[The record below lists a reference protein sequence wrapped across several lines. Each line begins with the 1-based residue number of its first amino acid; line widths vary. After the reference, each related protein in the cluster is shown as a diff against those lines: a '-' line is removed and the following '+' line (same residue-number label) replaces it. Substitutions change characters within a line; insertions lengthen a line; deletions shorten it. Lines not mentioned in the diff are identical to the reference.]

1 MSGPRLAGNSSYTL
15 SVIDFPINYDIEI
28 GVIEDHA
35 DAAIQHLG
43 EHIEWKG
50 VLDFVVKYDK
60 NLEEAWDPNGPG
72 FYSYDTHTGDKTVAQ
87 IEATT
92 GTDANDNEY
101 DLGSWVSPLHNTF
114 RSYGDPTHLDTD
126 LGNWTYDSLRFQ
138 DLTLKGQTEVLSSVF
153 LHEFTHG
160 LVDISSY
167 SVRKG
172 SDYFLQTPNIMKVN
186 GGPVRIDREDC
197 LCHFAEEVQPS
208 ASGGQ
213 GGWRRYPLS
222 EIDLALLKDAGYNV
236 KKDDSGYNYSSVFGS
251 PGKRVKKYTLDAPL
265 KYEKGIEFTS
275 VIRGTEK
282 RDRLKGSSAGEIIA
296 GGKKRDKLTGGGGS
310 DAFYFDAFG
319 EFGKKNADIIFDF
332 DYKDGD
338 VIILSPTVFRY
349 FDEEE
354 TFLSKKGV
362 SKTLNKISDDEA
374 IIYDS
379 ANGGLYYNAN
389 GSEVGLGDNG
399 GLFAVL
405 KNKPDLAL
413 EDVFS
418 YWQ

>member
-1 MSGPRLAGNSSYTL
+1 M
-15 SVIDFPINYDIEI
+15 
-28 GVIEDHA
+28 
-35 DAAIQHLG
+35 
-43 EHIEWKG
+43 
-50 VLDFVVKYDK
+50 
-60 NLEEAWDPNGPG
+60 
-72 FYSYDTHTGDKTVAQ
+72 
-87 IEATT
+87 
-92 GTDANDNEY
+92 
-101 DLGSWVSPLHNTF
+101 
-114 RSYGDPTHLDTD
+114 
-126 LGNWTYDSLRFQ
+126 
-138 DLTLKGQTEVLSSVF
+138 
-153 LHEFTHG
+153 
-160 LVDISSY
+160 
-167 SVRKG
+167 
-172 SDYFLQTPNIMKVN
+172 
-186 GGPVRIDREDC
+186 
-197 LCHFAEEVQPS
+197 
-208 ASGGQ
+208 
-213 GGWRRYPLS
+213 
-222 EIDLALLKDAGYNV
+222 
-236 KKDDSGYNYSSVFGS
+236 
-251 PGKRVKKYTLDAPL
+251 
-265 KYEKGIEFTS
+265 
-275 VIRGTEK
+275 
-282 RDRLKGSSAGEIIA
+282 
-296 GGKKRDKLTGGGGS
+296 TGGGGS

-389 GSEVGLGDNG
+389 GSKVGLGDNG